1 MIMTI
6 CWILLVPRRFSN
18 VLVQWWSKLTWAFL
32 GGMDWNYQAINLK
45 KHRGTRDLKPQLLA
59 SSCTKSS
66 IFSITQHPLTDIP
79 SGKEW
84 LGHVLIRTM
93 SCWTYFHDR
102 PMIFPPYDF
111 PTGGPTS
118 FIWNGVPNFPESTC
132 FSQYLLI
139 PYPIVRINFY
149 HYCSFYPAH
158 DLPISSHMFN
168 THDMISPSILP

>member
-1 MIMTI
+1 MMIMTI
-6 CWILLVPRRFSN
+6 CWILLLPRRFSN
-18 VLVQWWSKLTWAFL
+18 VLVQWWSKLTSIF
-32 GGMDWNYQAINLK
+32 GGDGLK
-45 KHRGTRDLKPQLLA
+45 LPTNISQKA
-59 SSCTKSS
+59 SRHSRLEATASCTKSS

-84 LGHVLIRTM
+84 LGHVLIRTI
-93 SCWTYFHDR
+93 SCWTYSHDR

-118 FIWNGVPNFPESTC
+118 FIWNGVPNFREPTC

-139 PYPIVRINFY
+139 PYPIVRIKFY
-149 HYCSFYPAH
+149 HYCSFYLAH

-168 THDMISPSILP
+168 THDMISPSILA